1 MTNATCSIAECENA
15 GKITRGLCM
24 THYQRIRKQER
35 FDANPCSIAGCTNPG
50 KGTRAFCQT
59 HQYRLDTHGDVTVTG
74 KGKKHKVQ
82 YDEAGLRICKSCNL
96 SKPLTEYHADK
107 GGTDGYRAQC
117 KPCRNSYMSG
127 YYTANRESRVA
138 YEQHRR
144 TNRADHMRALDMA
157 RYERHKDKRIALA
170 TESVHIRRA
179 RMMNAEYD
187 KGITDTALRKIHGDN
202 CCYCGVIMDFMR
214 GKRGAIKPTRA
225 TIEHILPI
233 SKGGTHT
240 WANTT
245 LACHRCNVSKNA
257 RTVDEWSPRSD
268 DFTNRD
274 RQVEEP
280 QESSSLQG

>member
-1 MTNATCSIAECENA
+1 MAILSCSIAECENT

-24 THYQRIRKQER
+24 THYQRVRKQER
-35 FDANPCSIAGCTNPG
+35 FAANPCAIAGCTNPS
-50 KGTRAFCQT
+50 KGAYNFCPT
-59 HQYRLDTHGDVTVTG
+59 HQYRLETHGDVMVTG

-82 YDEAGLRICKSCNL
+82 YDSDGLRICKVCNIG
-96 SKPLTEYHADK
+96 KPLTEYHIDT

-127 YYTANRESRVA
+127 YYDANRDSRMA

-144 TNRADHMRALDMA
+144 TNQAEHMRALDMA

-187 KGITDTALRKIHGDN
+187 KGITGTALRKIHGDK
-202 CCYCGVIMDFMR
+202 CCYCGVLMDFVR
-214 GKRGAIKPTRA
+214 GKRGSIKPERA
-225 TIEHILPI
+225 TVEHILPI

-257 RTVDEWSPRSD
+257 KTVDEWSPR
-268 DFTNRD
+268 NGNVENGNL
-274 RQVEEP
+274 QVEEP
-280 QESSSLQG
+280 KTGSAA